1 MKWIEVS
8 DRENIRNMIER
19 EKSFVAIWKGCLCI
33 AEFDEEKDCFYVGF
47 MPDQMDGFVKVS
59 PKSDKFY
66 RFLCTSMPRRL
77 VENGNYI

>member
-33 AEFDEEKDCFYVGF
+33 AEFDEEKVCFYVGF

-66 RFLCTSMPRRL
+66 
-77 VENGNYI
+77 